1 VSVNR
6 LGKGLGALIRPEKEA
21 KKKSVSK
28 RPKRV
33 DEIAKIAI
41 SEIRPNPN
49 QPRREFDQSSLQEL
63 ANSIKEKGVVT
74 PITVRKLDSR
84 YELIAGER
92 RWRASKILNK
102 KTIPAYIIKVKND
115 AEIMEI
121 ALIENIQRKNLNAIE
136 EAEAYEV
143 LNTKYKMTHNQI
155 SNAVGKK
162 RVTISN
168 SLRLLKLPIDIR
180 KSLRVGEITIK
191 NDGQLIVSGQL
202 IPSENL
208 VLEINEFTLLP
219 GEEITTWINHGQLES
234 GTYHEGIE
242 IQYNGDKKYVPV
254 TIERRSQDVLDDN
267 IIEEG
272 GYPSDTTNSTDK
284 LMTSV
289 VIFLLLLMGMGLV
302 FSKEIGIKNK
312 KETDN

>member
-1 VSVNR
+1 MSVNR

-21 KKKSVSK
+21 KKKSASK
-28 RPKRV
+28 RLKRV

-74 PITVRKLDSR
+74 PITVRELDSR

-121 ALIENIQRKNLNAIE
+121 ALIENIQRKNLNALE

-168 SLRLLKLPIDIR
+168 SLRLLH
-180 KSLRVGEITIK
+180 SS
-191 NDGQLIVSGQL
+191 QLQI
-202 IPSENL
+202 
-208 VLEINEFTLLP
+208 LL
-219 GEEITTWINHGQLES
+219 
-234 GTYHEGIE
+234 
-242 IQYNGDKKYVPV
+242 
-254 TIERRSQDVLDDN
+254 
-267 IIEEG
+267 
-272 GYPSDTTNSTDK
+272 
-284 LMTSV
+284 
-289 VIFLLLLMGMGLV
+289 FL
-302 FSKEIGIKNK
+302 
-312 KETDN
+312 